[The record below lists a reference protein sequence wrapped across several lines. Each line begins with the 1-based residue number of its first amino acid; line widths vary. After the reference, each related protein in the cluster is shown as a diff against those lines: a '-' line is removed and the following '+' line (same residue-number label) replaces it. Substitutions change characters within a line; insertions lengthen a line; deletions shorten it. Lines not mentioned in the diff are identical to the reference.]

1 MVLVRHTD
9 GRGRPRVVR
18 GHGAGGRHGARGPT
32 GPWRPLGAW
41 AAALVRALVLL
52 AWAGAASNPAQAQA
66 QAQAPAEGR
75 PQTCRIGVNVED
87 LYDID
92 TAADTFGALLWVWS
106 LCPTAELDPLADV
119 AFPTASSID
128 PGELESVDTGGAGHY
143 RYRRVQGT
151 FRHDYDVARYPFD
164 RHRVVIPID
173 ETRQGASVVVFEADT
188 AGSFLTPDIL
198 QKRHEWRVS
207 DFAVAASVSEEA
219 ETYGLPNV
227 ETARYARAEASFALA
242 RTGLLTFLKLTT
254 GVFAAAFIALMTF
267 FYDPRDA
274 QGFGR
279 RLGLLVGA
287 LFGVLINMRTAD
299 TVIGDTGRLTLVTE
313 IHLAALA
320 LIVVLAALALRDW
333 WRFESAL
340 PLAYPNWTE
349 LAATGGLFALAT
361 AGLMARAAW

>member
-9 GRGRPRVVR
+9 GRSRPRAVR
-18 GHGAGGRHGARGPT
+18 GHGGGGGRHGARGPA

-52 AWAGAASNPAQAQA
+52 AWAGAAPNPAQAQA
-66 QAQAPAEGR
+66 PTEGR
-75 PQTCRIGVNVED
+75 PQSCRIGVNVED

-92 TAADTFGALLWVWS
+92 TAADTFGALLWVWT
-106 LCPTAELDPLADV
+106 LCPTAELDPLANV
-119 AFPTASSID
+119 AFPTASAID

-151 FRHDYDVARYPFD
+151 FRHDYDVTRYPFD

-173 ETRQGASVVVFEADT
+173 ETRDTASVVVFEADT

-198 QKRHEWRVS
+198 QNRHEWRVS
-207 DFAVAASVSEEA
+207 DFAIATSVSEEA
-219 ETYGLPNV
+219 QTYGLPNV
-227 ETARYARAEASFALA
+227 ETARYARAEASFTLT

-254 GVFAAAFIALMTF
+254 GVFAAAFIALMSF

-313 IHLAALA
+313 IHLVALA
-320 LIVVLAALALRDW
+320 LIVALAALALRDW

-349 LAATGGLFALAT
+349 LAVTGGLFALVT
-361 AGLMARAAW
+361 AGLMARAAWGG